1 MKILLINDNISEY
14 EEWLTKL
21 YDWFDANQAVIKF
34 LSVDDVGYVQP
45 FYNHLYV
52 YFELNDAYLDFF
64 ILVWGKYIDHMGT

>member
-34 LSVDDVGYVQP
+34 LSVEDSGHVQP

-52 YFELNDAYLDFF
+52 YFELNDDYLDFF
-64 ILVWGKYIDHMGT
+64 ILVWGKYIDHIEP

>member
-34 LSVDDVGYVQP
+34 LRVEDSGHVQP

-52 YFELNDAYLDFF
+52 YFELYDDYLDFF
-64 ILVWGKYIDHMGT
+64 ILVWGKYIDHMEP